1 MGRKITFTLIFI
13 CWFLNV
19 NSQNQSEQFIISGG
33 ATYSIF
39 RGVNRIPFRD
49 YETKFDFTI
58 GQQLNF
64 DFAVLRRL
72 SFGLGLVHHKHKLN
86 IYDYKY
92 FKGPAIITENP
103 THTVS
108 AYSANLRMLIHM
120 KSIFDDTGEQLDVYW
135 GGHSSFVYYSSSNNS
150 TDPDFFTLNE
160 SIPNFI
166 ALVGGIR
173 YYPIDQFGLHF
184 ETSLVGPYTCS
195 AGIIFRSF
203 TY

>member
-1 MGRKITFTLIFI
+1 MIKKITCTLILYF
-13 CWFLNV
+13 WFLNAK
-19 NSQNQSEQFIISGG
+19 SQNQSEQFIISGG

-49 YETKFDFTI
+49 YETKFDFTL
-58 GQQLNF
+58 GQQINF
-64 DFAVLRRL
+64 DIAVFKRL
-72 SFGLGLVHHKHKLN
+72 SFGLGMVRHRHKLN

-103 THTVS
+103 THTVN
-108 AYSANLRMLIHM
+108 AFALNVRMLIHM
-120 KSIFDDTGEQLDVYW
+120 NSIFEDLGEQLDVYW
-135 GGHSSFVYYSSSNNS
+135 GGHSSFVYYKSTNNS
-150 TDPDFFTLNE
+150 NDPDFFMLNE
-160 SIPNFI
+160 PIPNFI

-173 YYPIDQFGLHF
+173 YFPIDQFGLHF